1 MNQYTGRQARPQAS
15 INSLKWLWVT
25 CQVVVLNLFLLNVVL
40 AGGNSAADENIDL
53 KLSNGTVANTC
64 AFTDTP
70 SSAWYTKYV
79 MALCSAGIVIGY
91 AEGNNRVFKPAQ
103 NVAMAEFLK
112 MVNYTNDYVGTSL
125 NAECNST
132 KNTANWWMC
141 HVNIGKAKGFIPYPS
156 VIKGES
162 YVTRGSAF
170 VYAAKVFF
178 KASPRTEMD
187 AVNVLVG
194 KGVVDKAAD
203 YRLGAY
209 ITRAEVAKVVVHS
222 AGAAGRVIAYWLIPA
237 TILSSYDIPKSSV
250 TPTQTGNTLA
260 DRVVKRARLE
270 IGKANPPWVD
280 GTYTYCSRFV
290 RMMFDKPAKYSSASQ
305 ACQAFQSKGLLKTSG
320 TPPLGSIIC
329 YKPTGYGHISIA
341 TGTGYEVGVT
351 GLASDPNYRL
361 RGVTE
366 LSVGSVISKGYW
378 GYITADD
385 FNRGY

>member
-1 MNQYTGRQARPQAS
+1 
-15 INSLKWLWVT
+15 
-25 CQVVVLNLFLLNVVL
+25 
-40 AGGNSAADENIDL
+40 
-53 KLSNGTVANTC
+53 
-64 AFTDTP
+64 
-70 SSAWYTKYV
+70 
-79 MALCSAGIVIGY
+79 
-91 AEGNNRVFKPAQ
+91 
-103 NVAMAEFLK
+103 
-112 MVNYTNDYVGTSL
+112 MVN
-125 NAECNST
+125 
-132 KNTANWWMC
+132 
-141 HVNIGKAKGFIPYPS
+141 NIFSSFGFSFLPLYLPYS
-156 VIKGES
+156 DSNLSE
-162 YVTRGSAF
+162 
-170 VYAAKVFF
+170 
-178 KASPRTEMD
+178 
-187 AVNVLVG
+187 VLT
-194 KGVVDKAAD
+194 
-203 YRLGAY
+203 
-209 ITRAEVAKVVVHS
+209 TRAEVAKIVVHS

-305 ACQAFQSKGLLKTSG
+305 ACQAFQSKGLLRTSG
-320 TPPLGSIIC
+320 TPPLGSVVC

-366 LSVGSVISKGYW
+366 LSVGSVISRGYW